1 MNWPCTRCGSR
12 NWPDPESSC
21 PLCNDG
27 REEPREALGD
37 PLEAR
42 EQALERFTREGCWF
56 TSAQRWWEQIDK
68 QTEGTGKVLT
78 VHLPAILAQLR
89 KAGYSVKQAKR
100 KRPEVILL
108 EMAGIMAALERMD
121 A

>member
-1 MNWPCTRCGSR
+1 MK
-12 NWPDPESSC
+12 PD
-21 PLCNDG
+21 LTYLNQG
-27 REEPREALGD
+27 L
-37 PLEAR
+37 
-42 EQALERFTREGCWF
+42 FTAFIPQNKAGED
-56 TSAQRWWEQIDK
+56 AWWELAK

-89 KAGYSVKQAKR
+89 KAGYTVKQAKR

>member
-1 MNWPCTRCGSR
+1 MKS
-12 NWPDPESSC
+12 D
-21 PLCNDG
+21 L
-27 REEPREALGD
+27 LY
-37 PLEAR
+37 L
-42 EQALERFTREGCWF
+42 REGMF
-56 TSAQRWWEQIDK
+56 TAFVPQSKAGEDAWRELAK

-78 VHLPAILAQLR
+78 VHLPAVLAQLR
-89 KAGYSVKQAKR
+89 KAGYTVKQAKR

>member
-1 MNWPCTRCGSR
+1 MK
-12 NWPDPESSC
+12 PDLTYLNQGLFTAFIPQSKAGE
-21 PLCNDG
+21 DAW
-27 REEPREALGD
+27 RELA
-37 PLEAR
+37 
-42 EQALERFTREGCWF
+42 
-56 TSAQRWWEQIDK
+56 K

-89 KAGYSVKQAKR
+89 KAGYTVKQAKR

>member
-1 MNWPCTRCGSR
+1 MKVDITYLKQGLFTEFIPQSKAGEDAW
-12 NWPDPESSC
+12 
-21 PLCNDG
+21 
-27 REEPREALGD
+27 RELA
-37 PLEAR
+37 
-42 EQALERFTREGCWF
+42 
-56 TSAQRWWEQIDK
+56 K

-78 VHLPAILAQLR
+78 VHFPAVLAQLR
-89 KAGYSVKQAKR
+89 KAGYTVKQAKR

>member
-1 MNWPCTRCGSR
+1 MKTDLTYLKQGLFTEFVPQSKAGEDAW
-12 NWPDPESSC
+12 
-21 PLCNDG
+21 
-27 REEPREALGD
+27 RELA
-37 PLEAR
+37 
-42 EQALERFTREGCWF
+42 
-56 TSAQRWWEQIDK
+56 K

-89 KAGYSVKQAKR
+89 KAGYTVKQAKR

>member
-1 MNWPCTRCGSR
+1 MKTDLTYLKQGLFTAFI
-12 NWPDPESSC
+12 PESKSGE
-21 PLCNDG
+21 DAW
-27 REEPREALGD
+27 RELA
-37 PLEAR
+37 
-42 EQALERFTREGCWF
+42 
-56 TSAQRWWEQIDK
+56 K

-78 VHLPAILAQLR
+78 VHLPAVLAQLH
-89 KAGYSVKQAKR
+89 KAGYTVNQAKRKR